1 MENIPLISL
10 SDLTFAYEG
19 QSPLFDRLDFTFQP
33 GTFYLIQGPSGAGK
47 STLLRL
53 INRLEEPVKGQIL
66 FKGKPLS
73 DYSPPSLR
81 RSILYIQQKPT
92 VIDGSIKDNL
102 LLPFQFKN
110 NQDLE
115 KPGDERLRDLMGDFH
130 LAELSLEDNAQ
141 ALSLGQQQRVCFIR
155 GLLLSPEIFLLDE
168 PASAL
173 DQESARVVDD
183 TSLNLCCDLGLT
195 IIMVSH
201 KNMEIDMT
209 RVKPDVLR
217 LEKGRLLKDQ

>member
-1 MENIPLISL
+1 MENVPLISF

-19 QSPLFDRLDFTFQP
+19 QTPLFSRLDFAFEP

-53 INRLEEPVKGQIL
+53 INRLEEPVKGKIL
-66 FKGKPLS
+66 FKGNPLS
-73 DYSPPSLR
+73 DYAPPVLR

-92 VIDGSIKDNL
+92 VIDGSIKENL

-115 KPGDERLRDLMGDFH
+115 KPGNERLQNLMEDFH
-130 LAELSLEDNAQ
+130 LDDLSLEDNAR
-141 ALSLGQQQRVCFIR
+141 ALSVGQQQRVCFIR

-183 TSLNLCCDLGLT
+183 TSLNLCCNLGLT

-201 KNMEIDMT
+201 KNMGLDMS
-209 RVKPDVLR
+209 RVTPEVIR
-217 LEKGRLLKDQ
+217 LEKGRLLKDK